1 MFSLIQLPNLR
12 WIPKAFSLSPSPQR
26 PSTTSSTTQLENL
39 EDTQLEKDTIIVQ
52 ENVRIFFILIRS
64 SLSII
69 SFRKTFICHPLRV
82 FEMLSQNSYLNATSL
97 TIKRH
102 TTRIFTI
109 YAFKNANSK
118 NTPSTKS
125 MEKLRSQSTFL
136 VVLSSPLQDTLILKI
151 DRLKC
156 SSPFTQRFSLG

>member
-1 MFSLIQLPNLR
+1 MDSKGVLVVSKSSETFYYHPTR
-12 WIPKAFSLSPSPQR
+12 KR
-26 PSTTSSTTQLENL
+26 YDHSTRKCKN
-39 EDTQLEKDTIIVQ
+39 
-52 ENVRIFFILIRS
+52 FFILIRS

-102 TTRIFTI
+102 TIRIFTI

-118 NTPSTKS
+118 DTPLTKS

-156 SSPFTQRFSLG
+156 SSPFTRRFSLG